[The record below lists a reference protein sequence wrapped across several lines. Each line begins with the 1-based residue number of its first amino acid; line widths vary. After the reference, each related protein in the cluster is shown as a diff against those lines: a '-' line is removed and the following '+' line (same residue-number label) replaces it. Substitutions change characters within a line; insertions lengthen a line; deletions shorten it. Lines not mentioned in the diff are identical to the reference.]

1 MYIKIIINKL
11 ALTYVALT
19 ICLLEPGHSPAAHI
33 QRYNMT
39 DLLYNWSM
47 FFDNNSLTKSK

>member
-1 MYIKIIINKL
+1 MYIKITINKL

-19 ICLLEPGHSPAAHI
+19 CLLESGHSPAAHI